1 MKRETKVRLIA
12 AAIGLG
18 AFLIAWGLVQAL
30 GDGPPL
36 IVKLAIAAVAAVF
49 IGVGGL
55 VLYNRWALRRKG

>member
-12 AAIGLG
+12 AAVGLG
-18 AFLIAWGLVQAL
+18 SFLIAWGLVQSL

-36 IVKLAIAAVAAVF
+36 IVELAIAAVVAVV

-55 VLYNRWALRRKG
+55 VLYNRWRLRKGR